1 MLNFILAIL
10 FVFCLILNYLS
21 FQSTKSAM
29 KIAQEMGIG
38 YNLGNLFDCYNT
50 SKEIINPDDQITLCG
65 NEIPSKNMIKNIKK
79 YGFKTIRFPI
89 TWLHFIDENGNINP
103 IWMSRVKEVVHWIID
118 SNLYC
123 IINIQNDGLKGNWL
137 REGLIMKNKFINLW
151 KQIANEFKNY
161 DEHLIFESM
170 KDIDLLEEEGEDYNL
185 YLKMFFEF
193 QQIFVDTIRNS
204 EGYNKNRLLIIPGIK
219 MNIEDTCSS
228 KFNMP
233 KDPSNKLAIS
243 ILFYYPYSFVMAEDG
258 KPYTYFLNNES
269 LTGIPS
275 TQWGSDSDYI
285 ELISNFEQMKN
296 HFVNNK
302 IPVVLTEC
310 TVLTEQKKEISSIR
324 EYLYNVFSL
333 SLDYNAIIPC
343 LWDTSKKTAG
353 VNNFYDRENNKWYDE
368 NIKNNFL
375 KISKRKNIKPINYY
389 YISNIQTITT
399 PGSDGNFLFKIDKK
413 TVLKISFNAQI
424 PNYFIS
430 NLHLVI
436 ISYGK
441 NSEWIFIEIG
451 EKDVKRQNDGTFS
464 FNMDVSNK
472 DCNGMIYLLN
482 DSINEVIINYLTI
495 EFKENF
501 LSFNYTGFKSDI
513 SEFIS

>member
-1 MLNFILAIL
+1 MF
-10 FVFCLILNYLS
+10 
-21 FQSTKSAM
+21 
-29 KIAQEMGIG
+29 MG
-38 YNLGNLFDCYNT
+38 
-50 SKEIINPDDQITLCG
+50 
-65 NEIPSKNMIKNIKK
+65 
-79 YGFKTIRFPI
+79 
-89 TWLHFIDENGNINP
+89 
-103 IWMSRVKEVVHWIID
+103 
-118 SNLYC
+118 
-123 IINIQNDGLKGNWL
+123 
-137 REGLIMKNKFINLW
+137 
-151 KQIANEFKNY
+151 
-161 DEHLIFESM
+161 
-170 KDIDLLEEEGEDYNL
+170 
-185 YLKMFFEF
+185 
-193 QQIFVDTIRNS
+193 
-204 EGYNKNRLLIIPGIK
+204 
-219 MNIEDTCSS
+219 
-228 KFNMP
+228 
-233 KDPSNKLAIS
+233 
-243 ILFYYPYSFVMAEDG
+243 
-258 KPYTYFLNNES
+258 YF
-269 LTGIPS
+269 
-275 TQWGSDSDYI
+275 
-285 ELISNFEQMKN
+285 
-296 HFVNNK
+296 
-302 IPVVLTEC
+302 
-310 TVLTEQKKEISSIR
+310 
-324 EYLYNVFSL
+324 
-333 SLDYNAIIPC
+333 
-343 LWDTSKKTAG
+343 KKTAG

-472 DCNGMIYLLN
+472 DCSGMIYLLN
-482 DSINEVIINYLTI
+482 DSLNEVIINYLTI